1 MSKREINLLSKSEI
15 SDIYDIPDFND
26 HEREIYF
33 ALNEEEASMLSTF
46 HTINIKVFFILQLG
60 YFKAKHRFFQFDL
73 QKVAVDI
80 GFIGKKHYQKQTFSS
95 IISRGRIYHQ
105 RKMILKYYQY
115 QECSEKILDK
125 LKEQFIELLKL
136 QIN

>member
-46 HTINIKVFFILQLG
+46 HTINTKVFFILQLG
-60 YFKAKHRFFQFDL
+60 LTITRVL
-73 QKVAVDI
+73 QL
-80 GFIGKKHYQKQTFSS
+80 KQL
-95 IISRGRIYHQ
+95 RIV
-105 RKMILKYYQY
+105 L
-115 QECSEKILDK
+115 SVGS
-125 LKEQFIELLKL
+125 
-136 QIN
+136 

>member
-46 HTINIKVFFILQLG
+46 HTINTKVFFILQLG
-60 YFKAKHRFFQFDL
+60 YGVL
-73 QKVAVDI
+73 
-80 GFIGKKHYQKQTFSS
+80 
-95 IISRGRIYHQ
+95 SRN
-105 RKMILKYYQY
+105 L
-115 QECSEKILDK
+115 
-125 LKEQFIELLKL
+125 
-136 QIN
+136 INF